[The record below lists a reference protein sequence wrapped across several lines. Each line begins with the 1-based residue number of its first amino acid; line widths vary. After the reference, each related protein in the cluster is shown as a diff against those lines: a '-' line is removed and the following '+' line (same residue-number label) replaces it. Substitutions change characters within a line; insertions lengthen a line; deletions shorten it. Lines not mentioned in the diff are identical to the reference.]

1 MYWKNSYLSRE
12 REKSRLQE
20 LESWHTFFRT
30 PNNMFAYAIVHLA
43 FPAPQIV
50 VSACMY
56 ANVYLT
62 VHLLQQVEG
71 KFKVYST
78 HYQPKT

>member
-1 MYWKNSYLSRE
+1 
-12 REKSRLQE
+12 
-20 LESWHTFFRT
+20 
-30 PNNMFAYAIVHLA
+30 MFAYAIVHLA

-56 ANVYLT
+56 ANMYLT